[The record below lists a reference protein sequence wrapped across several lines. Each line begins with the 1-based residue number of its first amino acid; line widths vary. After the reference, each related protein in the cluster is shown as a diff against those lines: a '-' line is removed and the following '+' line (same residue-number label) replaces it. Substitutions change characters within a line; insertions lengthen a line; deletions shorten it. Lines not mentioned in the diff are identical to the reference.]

1 MASYLSECAFKIR
14 IKPIFGTLAILAYV
28 SAKVTRLS
36 HPHVYQ
42 KEDPDGYIDE
52 KDFKDSGYPA
62 PKTCAP
68 KENIWASITNDEAAS
83 VIKWLHKHSGLN
95 LTSAE
100 NATAWDNK
108 ISVVDLLAPNKVR
121 LSIENC

>member
-1 MASYLSECAFKIR
+1 MR

-52 KDFKDSGYPA
+52 KDFKDSGYPE

-68 KENIWASITNDEAAS
+68 KENIWASITNDKAAS